1 MNHTNYFYFI
11 QTIGSMKPEDIVMNA
26 FKKLLEKI
34 SSIQMGLNAN
44 DVPINGREPARDVF
58 QEFNYL
64 HGLFVNFNILRFI
77 QLDTCN
83 IMK

>member
-1 MNHTNYFYFI
+1 
-11 QTIGSMKPEDIVMNA
+11 MKPEDIVMNA

-58 QEFNYL
+58 
-64 HGLFVNFNILRFI
+64 
-77 QLDTCN
+77 
-83 IMK
+83 